1 MFISTKYL
9 CTKEE
14 AEKAIKELKKFIEQA
29 EEEEE
34 KGREWAWKPES
45 RQEVY
50 TINEKG
56 VIYEFMSWDGLAYSD
71 AYEAGNMF
79 QTQGQALKEL
89 EWRKARAKILRDVE
103 EKNGGRKVDWNG
115 LGRYKY
121 EIYYNYDDETLKVY
135 TTYEAQSLPAGMA
148 YLNKKDAEASMKD
161 LRNEW
166 LIFFGVK
173 EDK

>member
-1 MFISTKYL
+1 MTKQEALDRIRELEKFIKETDKKKEWVWKPKEGENYWAIRNDGGIAWCEWKDSPHEEMIYSTGNIFK
-9 CTKEE
+9 TEEE
-14 AEKAIKELKKFIEQA
+14 AEQHLD
-29 EEEEE
+29 
-34 KGREWAWKPES
+34 W
-45 RQEVY
+45 
-50 TINEKG
+50 
-56 VIYEFMSWDGLAYSD
+56 
-71 AYEAGNMF
+71 
-79 QTQGQALKEL
+79 L
-89 EWRKARAKILRDVE
+89 EARAKILRDVE

-115 LGRYKY
+115 FGQYKY

-166 LIFFGVK
+166 LTFFGVK